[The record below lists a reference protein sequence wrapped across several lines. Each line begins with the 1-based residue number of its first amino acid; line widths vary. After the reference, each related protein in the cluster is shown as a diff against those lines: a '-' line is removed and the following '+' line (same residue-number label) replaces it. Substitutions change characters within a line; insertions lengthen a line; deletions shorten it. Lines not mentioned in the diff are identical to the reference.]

1 MASRTRTDIRNIAI
15 IAHVDHG
22 KTTLVDHMLRQS
34 GTFRDNQVV
43 AERVMDSNDLER
55 EKGITIMAKNASVHW
70 RDTKINILDTPGHS
84 DFGGEVER
92 VLSMVDGVL
101 LLVDAAEGPLP
112 QTRFVLRKA
121 LEMGLAP
128 IVVINKIDRSD
139 ARPAEV
145 LDEIMEL
152 FIGLGATY
160 EQLDFPIIYAIGKLG
175 IAKKT
180 LDDPSETLEPLLDAV
195 MKFIPPP
202 TVDDDAPFAMVISA
216 LEWSD
221 YVGRIAVGR
230 IQTGQLKVGDNVA
243 LIKPDGKRETARV
256 TKMYV
261 YEGIARIETP
271 QAGAGDI
278 IALSGFENVY
288 IGETICDTSITEPL
302 MYVDIEEPTIAMYFL
317 VNTSPLA
324 GREGKFVTTPK
335 LRERLYRELRM
346 NVSLRVEDTDSAD
359 VFKVSGRGELQLAIL
374 IETMRREGFEFAVS
388 RPEVL
393 FRRDADGKL
402 LEPIEHVTI
411 DVPEANVGTVI
422 ENLGKRK
429 GEMTAMNPS
438 LDVIR
443 CEFLVPAR
451 GLIGFRTEFLT
462 STRGTGVLHHT
473 FHAWE
478 KYKGPIGGRAKGA
491 LVSMETG
498 TSTPYALEMVQERG
512 SLFVGPG
519 IAIYEGMIIGENA
532 REDDLSVNACRMKA
546 LTNMRASGSDGIVKL
561 DTPRQL
567 SLEQSIEFLEDDELL
582 EVTPL
587 NIRLRKKILDS
598 TMRQRAKKREAADAS
613 PVRTIIALLV
623 PFLMAVVSMSAH
635 GQLQYRLKPATT
647 YDYATNT
654 RVMQKI
660 TAMNKE
666 IATTSNFRT
675 ITHVKVKEAVLKQYT
690 LDVSYDTAYMHM
702 SSNGVDEAMIE
713 TNAIPTTDLISTKDR
728 LTMTSTGAILG
739 TERLY
744 DDASTNSGSLTT
756 SMSGGVINGLRLLFP
771 PYDVGKTS
779 KGDTWTSEIRDTQ
792 DLDLKKGILITTLT
806 MNCTYAESLDS
817 NNRKLVRLTVAS
829 PDVSLNGEMRKHG
842 SPIDLSGSGTLEGTY
857 LVDAQTGM
865 PLSAD
870 IKTIMNMRITLQGPE
885 QNVIPSRTEVRTT
898 YNRIP

>member
-1 MASRTRTDIRNIAI
+1 MATRTRTDIRNIAI

-175 IAKKT
+175 IAKDKLEDT
-180 LDDPSETLEPLLDAV
+180 SETLEPLLDAV
-195 MKFIPPP
+195 LKHIPPP

-216 LEWSD
+216 LDWSD

-230 IQTGQLKVGDNVA
+230 IKDGMLKTGDNVA
-243 LIKPDGKRETARV
+243 LIKPDGKREMARV
-256 TKMYV
+256 TKMYL
-261 YEGIARIETP
+261 YEGIARVETP
-271 QAGAGDI
+271 EAMAGDI

-288 IGETICDTSITEPL
+288 IGETICNTVITEPL
-302 MYVDIEEPTIAMYFL
+302 SYVDIEEPTIAMYFL

-393 FRRDADGKL
+393 FRRDEAGKI

-411 DVPEANVGTVI
+411 DVPEVNVGTVI

-473 FHAWE
+473 FHSWD

-512 SLFVGPG
+512 GLFIGPG
-519 IAIYEGMIIGENA
+519 VAIYEGMIIGENA
-532 REDDLSVNACRMKA
+532 REDDMSVNACRMKA
-546 LTNMRASGSDGIVKL
+546 LTNMRASGSDGIVRL
-561 DTPRQL
+561 DTPRTL

-598 TMRQRAKKREAADAS
+598 NMRLRAKKREAADAS
-613 PVRTIIALLV
+613 PVRAIIALLV
-623 PFLMAVVSMSAH
+623 PFLMAAVSLTAQ
-635 GQLQYRLKPATT
+635 GQLQYRLKPSAT
-647 YDYATNT
+647 YDYATSS
-654 RVMQKI
+654 RVVQKV
-660 TAMNKE
+660 TAMNKDM
-666 IATTSNFRT
+666 ATTTSFRT
-675 ITHVKVKEAVLKQYT
+675 ITHVKVKDAVLKQFA
-690 LDVSYDTAYMHM
+690 LDVTYDTAYMSM
-702 SSNGVDEAMIE
+702 TSKGVEESLIE
-713 TNAIPTTDLISTKDR
+713 TNSIPSADLVNVHDR
-728 LTMTSTGAILG
+728 LTMTSTGAILE
-739 TERLY
+739 TERMGEPNPT
-744 DDASTNSGSLTT
+744 AAALTT
-756 SMSGGVINGLRLLFP
+756 SMSGGVMNGLRLLFP
-771 PYDVGKTS
+771 QYNAEKTT
-779 KGDTWTSEIRDTQ
+779 KGDTWASQIRDTQ
-792 DLDLKKGILITTLT
+792 DIDSKRGVLITTLT
-806 MNCTYAESLDS
+806 MNCTYAESEIDS
-817 NNRKLVRLTVAS
+817 NKRKLVRLNVAS
-829 PDVSLNGEMRKHG
+829 NDVTLQGEMRQHG
-842 SPIDLSGSGTLEGTY
+842 TPIDLAGSGTLEGSY
-857 LVDAQTGM
+857 LIEASSGM
-865 PLSAD
+865 PMMAD
-870 IKTIMNMRITLQGPE
+870 IKSVMSTRITLQGPE
-885 QNVIPSRTEVRTT
+885 PSIIPIRTEVSTT
-898 YNRIP
+898 YRRLP